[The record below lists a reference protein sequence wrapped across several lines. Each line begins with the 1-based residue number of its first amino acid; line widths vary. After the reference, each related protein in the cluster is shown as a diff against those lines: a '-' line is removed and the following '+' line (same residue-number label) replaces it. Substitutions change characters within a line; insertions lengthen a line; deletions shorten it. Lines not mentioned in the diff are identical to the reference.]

1 MNKLRMQS
9 TNGVQ
14 ENIEKIQ
21 SLFPDCVTETIDER
35 TGKLVRKVDFEKLQQ
50 NLSDVII
57 SGREERYQFT
67 WPDKKKAILLANSP
81 INAALRPCREESV
94 DFDNTQNLYI
104 EGDNLDVLK
113 CLKETYLH
121 KVKMIYIDPPY
132 NTGNDFVYED
142 DFAES
147 SAEYLANS
155 GQFDEQGNR
164 LVTNTESNGRFHTD
178 WLNMIYP
185 RLKVARDL
193 LTDDGVIFI
202 SIDDRE
208 ADNLIKVC
216 DEIFGEQCFVGNISW
231 QKTYSPRND
240 SKGIP
245 AEKECVIVYGKKQ
258 GWMPKKLPRTEEMN
272 KMYGNPDND
281 VAPWRNDNAF
291 ASDAKTHQ
299 GMVYAIQHPFTGEYI
314 YPYNNGHWRYSQKDM
329 FTHMSGWCDYEL
341 KELDD
346 AGKRAEICGIDKNQ
360 VRQGVK
366 AIVLKNSLEESK
378 AAAEKV
384 LKRGQWPKFYFTK
397 NGLGGIGRKTYLTEV
412 EGKMVTNLWPYS
424 EVGHTDEA
432 KKELKALFDGEIPFD
447 TPKPVRLIQR
457 MVQIS
462 TDGDDIVVDFFSGAA
477 SSAHSIMSQNSIDN
491 GTRRFIMVQIPE
503 PVDNKYR
510 NLCEV
515 GKERIRRAGKK
526 IKADSPLTTQDLD
539 TGFRVLKL
547 DSSNMEDIYYT
558 PKDISQANL
567 FSLVDNVKSDRTAE
581 DLLFQVM
588 LELGATLDSKIE
600 TEVVAGKTIYNVA
613 DGYLVACFDED
624 VTDEVVTTIA
634 KMHPQYAV
642 LRDTSMATDSTAT
655 NFEQLFKTYSPDTVT
670 KIL

>member
-1 MNKLRMQS
+1 MDKLRMQS

-35 TGKLVRKVDFEKLQQ
+35 TGELVRKVDFEKLQQ

-81 INAALRPCREESV
+81 INATLRPCREESV
-94 DFDNTQNLYI
+94 NFDNTQNLYI

-132 NTGNDFVYED
+132 NTGKDFIYGDNFSEKAED
-142 DFAES
+142 
-147 SAEYLANS
+147 YLIAS
-155 GQFDEQGNR
+155 GQYDEQGNQ
-164 LVTNTESNGRFHTD
+164 LETNVESNGRFHTD

-193 LTDDGVIFI
+193 LTDNGVIFI
-202 SIDDRE
+202 SIDDHE
-208 ADNLIKVC
+208 QENLKKVC
-216 DEIFGEQCFVGNISW
+216 DEIYGSANFTGCIVLQTATDNNPRQINTEHEYILCYSKNKAIQDYWYADSEKAKLIQEKYLELLQKYGQDIETIQRELRNWIKENAEILKGVSHYDNVDEKGVFHDGDIANTVFGGYKYDVHHPITGKICKIPDKGFRYPE
-231 QKTYSPRND
+231 KTMRDMIKNGEIMFGD
-240 SKGIP
+240 DETTLIK
-245 AEKECVIVYGKKQ
+245 
-258 GWMPKKLPRTEEMN
+258 PKKRLENAKDVLRSVIYEDGRSSTKQFEALMARDIFQ
-272 KMYGNPDND
+272 NPKSTTILSRLFNF
-281 VAPWRNDNAF
+281 V
-291 ASDAKTHQ
+291 
-299 GMVYAIQHPFTGEYI
+299 
-314 YPYNNGHWRYSQKDM
+314 
-329 FTHMSGWCDYEL
+329 
-341 KELDD
+341 
-346 AGKRAEICGIDKNQ
+346 
-360 VRQGVK
+360 
-366 AIVLKNSLEESK
+366 
-378 AAAEKV
+378 
-384 LKRGQWPKFYFTK
+384 
-397 NGLGGIGRKTYLTEV
+397 V
-412 EGKMVTNLWPYS
+412 E
-424 EVGHTDEA
+424 
-432 KKELKALFDGEIPFD
+432 
-447 TPKPVRLIQR
+447 
-457 MVQIS
+457 
-462 TDGDDIVVDFFSGAA
+462 DGDIVMDFFSGSA
-477 SSAHSIMSQNSIDN
+477 STAECIMNLNEKKHSNIHYIL
-491 GTRRFIMVQIPE
+491 VQIPE
-503 PVDNKYR
+503 SIDKVLLTAKDKAKKTAQNAIKFLDSIGKPHTI
-510 NLCEV
+510 CEI

-526 IKADSPLTTQDLD
+526 IKEDSPLTTQDLD

-588 LELGATLDSKIE
+588 LELGATLDSKIA

-613 DGYLVACFDED
+613 EGYLVACFDKD

-634 KMHPQYAV
+634 KMHPLYAV
-642 LRDTSMATDSTAT
+642 LRDTSMANDSTAT